1 MSGKWIFRLSVVVGV
16 VWSAW
21 SAVEAAAPWGNLIA
35 LKGVDATP
43 DKAYPLSE
51 GEGPWMIMACSF
63 SGDGADK
70 QAQELVYELRKRYK
84 LPAYTFQGRFDL
96 GEAQWLGVD
105 KFGNPRKGTYVKYKE
120 KYKDSED
127 KEKARHPEIT
137 EVAVMVGN
145 YQSPEDPEAQ
155 KTLQKIKYAAPQ
167 CLEVKEGKDTHQDL
181 TGWRMLQ
188 KQVYEAIGS
197 DKKKLGPMS
206 HAFVTTNPTLPAN
219 FFVPKNGVDDEILAL
234 NRGVPH
240 SLLECPGKFTVRV
253 ATFKGEVI
261 IKADQIRAIQ
271 NGKEMKGR
279 LAEAAKKAD
288 QLTKAL
294 RKKGYEAYQF
304 HDRYASIVTVG
315 SFNSVG
321 TPGADGQMEIN
332 PEIQRFVQT
341 FTANTD
347 AAPGVQ
353 NALRAKGLDQRAVGS
368 AMPVQVV
375 DGIPLD
381 VTPVPIEVPKRSVS
395 MAMRSR

>member
-1 MSGKWIFRLSVVVGV
+1 M
-16 VWSAW
+16 
-21 SAVEAAAPWGNLIA
+21 
-35 LKGVDATP
+35 
-43 DKAYPLSE
+43 
-51 GEGPWMIMACSF
+51 
-63 SGDGADK
+63 
-70 QAQELVYELRKRYK
+70 
-84 LPAYTFQGRFDL
+84 
-96 GEAQWLGVD
+96 
-105 KFGNPRKGTYVKYKE
+105 
-120 KYKDSED
+120 
-127 KEKARHPEIT
+127 
-137 EVAVMVGN
+137 
-145 YQSPEDPEAQ
+145 
-155 KTLQKIKYAAPQ
+155 
-167 CLEVKEGKDTHQDL
+167 
-181 TGWRMLQ
+181 
-188 KQVYEAIGS
+188 
-197 DKKKLGPMS
+197 
-206 HAFVTTNPTLPAN
+206 
-219 FFVPKNGVDDEILAL
+219 
-234 NRGVPH
+234 
-240 SLLECPGKFTVRV
+240 PGKFTVRV

-347 AAPGVQ
+347 AVPGVQ